1 MKALVTGAN
10 GFIGSNLVKILLER
24 GWQVRSMVL
33 EGTPLDFIE
42 GLDTEIV
49 YADITKPETLPHAV
63 DDIDVVFH
71 LAAIASDWGP
81 RELFMKVNAE
91 GTYNMLEA
99 SARARVNRFVQMSS
113 VAVHAYRGHTHSDE
127 TAPRDCPEH
136 IYYGRSKILAE
147 DYVMD
152 FHRQGKI
159 EGVIIRPGLFPF
171 GPNDT
176 TSFYRLAQALEKG
189 AFSYVNGGKAK
200 VSTAYVENLVHG
212 LELAARHKKAPGE
225 VFIIADGWELTWRQ
239 LMEKFCEELG
249 VKKPWLSLPYP
260 VADLAAK
267 ILENIWKTFKIKG
280 EPPVTRY
287 RASLMKS
294 DLYFVPD
301 KAKRVLGYKPIVNFD
316 TAVGKTVDWYKSVK
330 GRYR

>member
-10 GFIGSNLVKILLER
+10 GFIGSNLVKLLLER

-33 EGTPLDFIE
+33 KGTPLDFIE
-42 GLDTEIV
+42 NLDTEIV
-49 YADITKPETLPHAV
+49 HGDITRPETLPHAV
-63 DDIDVVFH
+63 DDMDVVFH

-81 RELFMKVNAE
+81 KELFMRVNAE

-99 SARARVNRFVQMSS
+99 SARAGVKRFVQMSS
-113 VAVHAYRGHTHSDE
+113 VAVHAYNGHHRSDE

-136 IYYGRSKILAE
+136 VYYGRSKILAE

-152 FHRQGKI
+152 FHKQGKL

-176 TSFYRLAQALEKG
+176 TSFYRLARVLEKG
-189 AFSYVNGGKAK
+189 AFSYVNGGRAK

-212 LELAARHKKAPGE
+212 MELAAKHEKAPGE
-225 VFIIADGWELTWRQ
+225 VFIIADGWELTWRE
-239 LMEKFCEELG
+239 LIGGFCEELG
-249 VKKPWLSLPYP
+249 AGKPRLSIPYP
-260 VADLAAK
+260 VADLTGR
-267 ILENIWKTFKIKG
+267 IMEGIWRAFKLKG

-287 RASLMKS
+287 RASIMKD
-294 DLYFVPD
+294 DLFFVPD
-301 KAKRVLGYKPIVNFD
+301 KARRVLGYEPPVDFD
-316 TAVGKTVDWYKSVK
+316 TAVKRTVEWYRSVK
-330 GRYR
+330 GRYG